1 MTFNE
6 LKTPCFVVN
15 KKIFDD
21 GISLLK
27 SSLKKY
33 WNNYIVGYSFK
44 TNSLPWVVDYA
55 KQNGFYAEVVS
66 DDEYELARLMNFEN
80 DKVVY
85 NGPIKSK
92 ETFVEALNYGCI
104 VNVDTK
110 REVEW
115 LKELPQNIKYKIGIR
130 VNFDIESACPTE
142 SACGDEGGRFGFCY
156 ENGEFNKIFNKIQA
170 MQNVSV
176 CGIHLHCSSKTRSL
190 NIYKAIA
197 EMACKIKKELGV
209 DFEYVD
215 IGGGFFGGLDNRPK
229 FPDYFKLVSEILS
242 KSYSPSDTKII
253 VEPGMSLIG
262 PAIDFVT
269 SVIDIK
275 DTTYNRFV
283 ITDGSRTNVD
293 PLMTKSAYFDEIIY
307 RNDNRKVKNKQVIC
321 GFTCMEHDRL
331 FVLENSKELM
341 VDDKI
346 VYHKVGAYTMCLSP
360 LFIKYFPAVILNDNS
375 KLTVIRNKWDAK
387 AYSQY
392 SNINGG

>member
-1 MTFNE
+1 MIYNE
-6 LKTPCFVVN
+6 LKTPCFVID
-15 KKIFDD
+15 KQILDG

-27 SSLKKY
+27 TSLEQY

-44 TNSLPWVVDYA
+44 TNSLPWIVNYVKEND
-55 KQNGFYAEVVS
+55 FYAEVVS
-66 DDEYELARLMNFEN
+66 DDEYELARLMNFAN

-92 ETFVEALNYGCI
+92 ETFLEALNNGCI
-104 VNVDTK
+104 VNIDTK
-110 REVEW
+110 REIEW
-115 LKELPQNIKYKIGIR
+115 LKELPNGKQFKIGIR
-130 VNFDIESACPTE
+130 VNFDIENTCPTE
-142 SACGDEGGRFGFCY
+142 SACGYEGGRFGFCY
-156 ENGEFNKIFNKIQA
+156 ENGEFKNTVDLIQNI
-170 MQNVSV
+170 QNVSV

-190 NIYKAIA
+190 NIYRAIA
-197 EMACKIKKELGV
+197 KMACKIKEEFAI
-209 DFEYVD
+209 DFDYID

-229 FPDYFKLVSEILS
+229 FPDYLKLLCETLS
-242 KSYSPSDTKII
+242 KSYDVKSTKLI

-262 PAIDFVT
+262 PSIDFVT

-283 ITDGSRTNVD
+283 ITDGSRTNID

-307 RNDNRKVKNKQVIC
+307 QDNNREKKEKQVIC

-331 FVLENSKELM
+331 FVLNNGMELSIH
-341 VDDKI
+341 DKI

-360 LFIKYFPAVILNDNS
+360 LFIKYFPMVLLKDEN
-375 KLTVIRNKWDAK
+375 KFTVIRDKWDAK

-392 SNINGG
+392 SNI

>member
-1 MTFNE
+1 MIYNE
-6 LKTPCFVVN
+6 LNTPCFVVN
-15 KKIFDD
+15 KQILDG
-21 GISLLK
+21 GISLLT
-27 SSLKKY
+27 SSLEKY

-55 KQNGFYAEVVS
+55 KKNGFYAEVVS
-66 DDEYELARLMNFEN
+66 DDEYELARLMDFAD

-92 ETFVEALNYGCI
+92 KTFLEALNRGCI
-104 VNVDTK
+104 VNIDTK
-110 REVEW
+110 REITW
-115 LKELPQNIKYKIGIR
+115 LKELPKDKDYSVGIR
-130 VNFDIESACPTE
+130 INFDIESACPAE

-156 ENGEFNKIFNKIQA
+156 ENGEFKKAIDLINLIE
-170 MQNVSV
+170 NVSV
-176 CGIHLHCSSKTRSL
+176 SGIHLHCSSKTRSL

-197 EMACKIKKELGV
+197 QMACKIKEEFGV
-209 DFEYVD
+209 NFEYID
-215 IGGGFFGGLDNRPK
+215 IGGGFFGGMDNRPK
-229 FPDYFKLVSEILS
+229 FPDYIKLVSEILS
-242 KSYSPSDTKII
+242 KSYDVKKTKLI

-262 PAIDFVT
+262 PAVDFVT
-269 SVIDIK
+269 SVIDVK

-307 RNDNRKVKNKQVIC
+307 QSHDRAEMEKQVIC

-331 FVLENSKELM
+331 FVLKNGKELK

-360 LFIKYFPAVILNDNS
+360 LFIKYFPNVLLNDNG
-375 KLTVIRNKWDAK
+375 KLTVIRDKWDAK

-392 SNINGG
+392 SNL

>member
-1 MTFNE
+1 MIYNN
-6 LKTPCFVVN
+6 LNTPCFVVD
-15 KKIFDD
+15 KQILDD
-21 GISLLK
+21 GILLLT
-27 SSLKKY
+27 SSLEKY

-44 TNSLPWVVDYA
+44 TNSLPWLVNYV
-55 KQNGFYAEVVS
+55 KQKGFYAEVVS
-66 DDEYELARLMNFEN
+66 DDEYSLARLMNFDE

-92 ETFVEALNYGCI
+92 ETFIEAMNFGCI

-110 REVEW
+110 REIEW
-115 LKELPQNIKYKIGIR
+115 LNELPKDKNYKVGVRI
-130 VNFDIESACPTE
+130 NFDIESACPTE

-156 ENGEFNKIFNKIQA
+156 ENGEFKNAVDVIQA
-170 MQNVSV
+170 MENVSV

-197 EMACKIKKELGV
+197 QMACKIKEEFEIN
-209 DFEYVD
+209 FEYVD
-215 IGGGFFGGLDNRPK
+215 IGGGFFGGMDNRPK
-229 FPDYFKLVSEILS
+229 FPDYLKLVSEILS
-242 KSYSPSDTKII
+242 KAYNQTETMII

-269 SVIDIK
+269 SVIDVK

-283 ITDGSRTNVD
+283 VTDGSRTNID

-307 RNDNRKVKNKQVIC
+307 QNENGAEIEKQVIC

-331 FVLENSKELM
+331 FTLKNGKELF
-341 VDDKI
+341 VNDKI

-360 LFIKYFPAVILNDNS
+360 LFIKYFPNVLLNDNG
-375 KLTVIRNKWDAK
+375 KLTVIRDKWDAK

-392 SNINGG
+392 SNL

>member
-1 MTFNE
+1 MIYNE
-6 LKTPCFVVN
+6 LKTPCFVVD
-15 KKIFDD
+15 KQILD
-21 GISLLK
+21 GGIELLK
-27 SSLKKY
+27 SSLEKY

-66 DDEYELARLMNFEN
+66 DDEYSLARLMNFDSE
-80 DKVVY
+80 KIVY

-92 ETFVEALNYGCI
+92 ETFIEAMNLDCV

-110 REVEW
+110 RELEW
-115 LKELPQNIKYKIGIR
+115 LKALPKDKSYKVGVRI
-130 VNFDIESACPTE
+130 NFDIETACPNE

-156 ENGEFNKIFNKIQA
+156 ENGEFKKAIDAINVID
-170 MQNVSV
+170 NVSV
-176 CGIHLHCSSKTRSL
+176 SGIHLHCSSKTRSL

-197 EMACKIKKELGV
+197 EMACKIKEEYCIN
-209 DFEYVD
+209 FEYVD
-215 IGGGFFGGLDNRPK
+215 IGGGFFGGMDNKPK
-229 FPDYFKLVSEILS
+229 FPDYLKLVSKILS
-242 KSYSPSDTKII
+242 NNYKPDETKII

-269 SVIDIK
+269 RVIDVK

-283 ITDGSRTNVD
+283 LTDGSRINVD

-307 RNDNRKVKNKQVIC
+307 QDENRTKMEKQIIC
-321 GFTCMEHDRL
+321 GFTCMEQDRL
-331 FVLENSKELM
+331 FVLKNGKELM

-360 LFIKYFPAVILNDNS
+360 LFIKYFPAVMLNENG
-375 KLTVIRNKWDAK
+375 KITEIRNKWDAK

-392 SNINGG
+392 SNI

>member
-1 MTFNE
+1 MIYNN
-6 LKTPCFVVN
+6 LNTPCFVVD
-15 KKIFDD
+15 KQILDD
-21 GISLLK
+21 GISLLT
-27 SSLKKY
+27 SSLEKY

-44 TNSLPWVVDYA
+44 TNSLPWLVNYV
-55 KQNGFYAEVVS
+55 KQKGFYAEVVS
-66 DDEYELARLMNFEN
+66 DDEYSLARLMNFDE

-92 ETFVEALNYGCI
+92 ETFIEAMNFGCI

-110 REVEW
+110 REIEW
-115 LKELPQNIKYKIGIR
+115 LKELPKDKSYKVGVRI
-130 VNFDIESACPTE
+130 NFDIESACPTE

-156 ENGEFNKIFNKIQA
+156 ENGEFKNAVDVIQA
-170 MQNVSV
+170 MENVSV

-197 EMACKIKKELGV
+197 QMACKIKEEF
-209 DFEYVD
+209 DINFEYVD
-215 IGGGFFGGLDNRPK
+215 IGGGFFGGMDNRPK
-229 FPDYFKLVSEILS
+229 FPDYLKLVSEILS
-242 KSYSPSDTKII
+242 KAYNQTETMII

-269 SVIDIK
+269 SVIDVK

-283 ITDGSRTNVD
+283 VTDGSRTNID

-307 RNDNRKVKNKQVIC
+307 QNENGAEMKKQVIC

-360 LFIKYFPAVILNDNS
+360 LFIKYFPNVLLNDNG
-375 KLTVIRNKWDAK
+375 KLTVIRDKWDAK

-392 SNINGG
+392 SNL

>member
-1 MTFNE
+1 MIYNE
-6 LKTPCFVVN
+6 LNTPCFVVN
-15 KKIFDD
+15 KQILDG
-21 GISLLK
+21 GISLLT
-27 SSLKKY
+27 SSLEKY

-44 TNSLPWVVDYA
+44 TNSLPWLVNYV
-55 KQNGFYAEVVS
+55 KQKGFYAEVVS
-66 DDEYELARLMNFEN
+66 DDEYSLARLMNYED
-80 DKVVY
+80 DKVIY
-85 NGPIKSK
+85 NGPIKSR
-92 ETFVEALNYGCI
+92 ETFLQAMNFGCI

-110 REVEW
+110 REIEW
-115 LKELPQNIKYKIGIR
+115 LKELPKGKNYKVGVRI
-130 VNFDIESACPTE
+130 NFDIESACPTE

-156 ENGEFNKIFNKIQA
+156 ENGEFKNAVDVIQA
-170 MQNVSV
+170 MENVSV

-197 EMACKIKKELGV
+197 QMACKIKEEFDV
-209 DFEYVD
+209 NFEYID
-215 IGGGFFGGLDNRPK
+215 IGGGFFGGMDNRPK
-229 FPDYFKLVSEILS
+229 FPDYLKLVSEILS
-242 KSYSPSDTKII
+242 KAYNPTETMII

-269 SVIDIK
+269 SVIDVK

-283 ITDGSRTNVD
+283 VTDGSRTNVD

-307 RNDNRKVKNKQVIC
+307 QSHDRAEMEKQVIC

-360 LFIKYFPAVILNDNS
+360 LFIKYFPNVLLNDNG
-375 KLTVIRNKWDAK
+375 KLIVIRDKWDAK

-392 SNINGG
+392 SNL

>member
-1 MTFNE
+1 MIYNN
-6 LKTPCFVVN
+6 LKTPCFVVD
-15 KKIFDD
+15 KQILDD
-21 GISLLK
+21 GISLLT
-27 SSLKKY
+27 SSLEKY

-44 TNSLPWVVDYA
+44 TNSLPWLVNYV
-55 KQNGFYAEVVS
+55 KQKGFYAEVVS
-66 DDEYELARLMNFEN
+66 DDEYSLARLMNFDE

-92 ETFVEALNYGCI
+92 ETFIEAMNFGCI

-110 REVEW
+110 REIEW
-115 LKELPQNIKYKIGIR
+115 LNELPKDKSYKVGVRI
-130 VNFDIESACPTE
+130 NFDIESACPTE

-156 ENGEFNKIFNKIQA
+156 ENGEFKNAVDVIQA
-170 MQNVSV
+170 MENVSV

-197 EMACKIKKELGV
+197 QMACKIKEEF
-209 DFEYVD
+209 DINFEYVD
-215 IGGGFFGGLDNRPK
+215 IGGGFFGGMDNRPK
-229 FPDYFKLVSEILS
+229 FPDYLKLVSEILS
-242 KSYSPSDTKII
+242 KAYNPTETKLI
-253 VEPGMSLIG
+253 VEPGMSLVG
-262 PAIDFVT
+262 PAVDFVT
-269 SVIDIK
+269 SVIDVK

-283 ITDGSRTNVD
+283 VTDGSRTNID

-307 RNDNRKVKNKQVIC
+307 QSHDRAEMEKQVIC

-360 LFIKYFPAVILNDNS
+360 LFIKYFPSVMLNDEG
-375 KLTVIRNKWDAK
+375 KITEIRNKWDAK

-392 SNINGG
+392 SNL

>member
-1 MTFNE
+1 MIYNE
-6 LKTPCFVVN
+6 LNTPCFVVN
-15 KKIFDD
+15 KQILDG
-21 GISLLK
+21 GISLLT
-27 SSLKKY
+27 SSLEKY

-44 TNSLPWVVDYA
+44 TNSLPWLVNYV
-55 KQNGFYAEVVS
+55 KQKGFYAEVVS
-66 DDEYELARLMNFEN
+66 DDEYSLARLMNYED
-80 DKVVY
+80 DKVIY
-85 NGPIKSK
+85 NGPIKSR
-92 ETFVEALNYGCI
+92 ETFLQAMNFGCI

-110 REVEW
+110 REIEW
-115 LKELPQNIKYKIGIR
+115 LKELPKGKNYKVGVRI
-130 VNFDIESACPTE
+130 NFDIESACPTE

-156 ENGEFNKIFNKIQA
+156 ENGEFKNAVDVIQA
-170 MQNVSV
+170 MENVSV

-197 EMACKIKKELGV
+197 QMACKIKEEFDV
-209 DFEYVD
+209 NFEYID
-215 IGGGFFGGLDNRPK
+215 IGGGFFGGMDNRPK
-229 FPDYFKLVSEILS
+229 FPDYLKLVSEILS
-242 KSYSPSDTKII
+242 KAYNPTETMII

-269 SVIDIK
+269 SVIDVK

-283 ITDGSRTNVD
+283 VTDGSRTNVD

-307 RNDNRKVKNKQVIC
+307 QSHDRAEMEKQVIC

-331 FVLENSKELM
+331 FVLKNGKELM

-360 LFIKYFPAVILNDNS
+360 LFIKYFPNVLLNDNG
-375 KLTVIRNKWDAK
+375 KLTVIRDKWDAK

-392 SNINGG
+392 SNL

>member
-1 MTFNE
+1 MIYNE
-6 LKTPCFVVN
+6 LNTPCFVVN
-15 KKIFDD
+15 KQILDG
-21 GISLLK
+21 GISLLT
-27 SSLKKY
+27 SSLEKY

-44 TNSLPWVVDYA
+44 TNSLPWLVNYV
-55 KQNGFYAEVVS
+55 KQKGFYAEVVS
-66 DDEYELARLMNFEN
+66 DDEYSLARLMNCED
-80 DKVVY
+80 DKVIY
-85 NGPIKSK
+85 NGPIKSR
-92 ETFVEALNYGCI
+92 ETFLQAMNFGCI

-110 REVEW
+110 REIEW
-115 LKELPQNIKYKIGIR
+115 LKELPKGKNYKVGVRI
-130 VNFDIESACPTE
+130 NFDIESACPTE

-156 ENGEFNKIFNKIQA
+156 ENGEFKNAVDVIQA
-170 MQNVSV
+170 MENVSV

-197 EMACKIKKELGV
+197 QMACKIKEEFDV
-209 DFEYVD
+209 NFEYID
-215 IGGGFFGGLDNRPK
+215 IGGGFFGGMDNRPK
-229 FPDYFKLVSEILS
+229 FPDYLKLVSEILS
-242 KSYSPSDTKII
+242 KAYNPTETMII

-269 SVIDIK
+269 SVIDVK

-283 ITDGSRTNVD
+283 VTDGSRTNVD

-307 RNDNRKVKNKQVIC
+307 QSHDRAEMEKQVIC

-360 LFIKYFPAVILNDNS
+360 LFIKYFPNVLLNDNG
-375 KLTVIRNKWDAK
+375 KLIVIRDKWDAK

-392 SNINGG
+392 SNL

>member
-1 MTFNE
+1 MIYNE
-6 LKTPCFVVN
+6 LKTPCFVVD
-15 KKIFDD
+15 KQILDD
-21 GISLLK
+21 GISLLT
-27 SSLKKY
+27 SSLEKY

-55 KQNGFYAEVVS
+55 KKSGFYAEVVS
-66 DDEYELARLMNFEN
+66 DDEYSLARLMNFDE

-92 ETFVEALNYGCI
+92 ESFLEALNFSCI

-110 REVEW
+110 REIEW
-115 LKELPQNIKYKIGIR
+115 LKELPKDKSYKVGVRI
-130 VNFDIESACPTE
+130 NFDIESACPTE

-156 ENGEFNKIFNKIQA
+156 ENGEFKNAFDAIQA
-170 MQNVSV
+170 MENVSV

-197 EMACKIKKELGV
+197 QMACKIKEEFGIN
-209 DFEYVD
+209 FEYVD
-215 IGGGFFGGLDNRPK
+215 IGGGFFGGMDNRPK
-229 FPDYFKLVSEILS
+229 FPDYFRLVSEILS
-242 KSYSPSDTKII
+242 KAYNPVETMII

-269 SVIDIK
+269 SVIDVK

-307 RNDNRKVKNKQVIC
+307 QNYDRAEMEKQVIC
-321 GFTCMEHDRL
+321 GFTCMEHDRM
-331 FVLENSKELM
+331 FVLESGKELM

-360 LFIKYFPAVILNDNS
+360 LFIKYFPTVILNDNG
-375 KLTVIRNKWDAK
+375 KITEIRNKWDAK

-392 SNINGG
+392 SNI

>member
-1 MTFNE
+1 MIYNN
-6 LKTPCFVVN
+6 LNTPCFVVD
-15 KKIFDD
+15 KQILDD
-21 GISLLK
+21 GISLLT
-27 SSLKKY
+27 SSLEKY

-44 TNSLPWVVDYA
+44 TNSLPWLVNYI
-55 KQNGFYAEVVS
+55 KQKGFYAEVVS
-66 DDEYELARLMNFEN
+66 DDEYSLARLMNFDE

-92 ETFVEALNYGCI
+92 ETFIEAMNFGCI

-110 REVEW
+110 REIEW
-115 LKELPQNIKYKIGIR
+115 LKELPKGKSYKVGVRI
-130 VNFDIESACPTE
+130 NFDIESACPTE

-156 ENGEFNKIFNKIQA
+156 ENGEFKNAIDVIQA
-170 MQNVSV
+170 MENVSV

-197 EMACKIKKELGV
+197 QMACKIKEEF
-209 DFEYVD
+209 DINFEYID
-215 IGGGFFGGLDNRPK
+215 IGGGFFGGMDNRPK
-229 FPDYFKLVSEILS
+229 FPDYLKLVSEILS
-242 KSYSPSDTKII
+242 KAYNPTETMII

-269 SVIDIK
+269 SVIDVK

-283 ITDGSRTNVD
+283 VTDGSRTNVD

-307 RNDNRKVKNKQVIC
+307 QSHDRAEMEKQVIC

-360 LFIKYFPAVILNDNS
+360 MFIKYFPTVILNDNG
-375 KLTVIRNKWDAK
+375 KITEIRNKWDAK

-392 SNINGG
+392 SNL